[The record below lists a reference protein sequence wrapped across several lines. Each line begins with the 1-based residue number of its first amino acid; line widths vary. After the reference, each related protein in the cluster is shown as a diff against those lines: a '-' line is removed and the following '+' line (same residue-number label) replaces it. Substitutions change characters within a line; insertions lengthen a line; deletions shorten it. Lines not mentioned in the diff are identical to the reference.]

1 MSDDKQ
7 TIVIGMPEGYWNIL
21 DEATVDRLLNPHSG
35 LRVEAAS
42 DPNEFSELARKADG
56 IMVFNF
62 GVPPEL
68 LDQGSRL
75 RWVHSLP
82 AGTDE
87 LMTPELA
94 AAEHVALTASKGPHA
109 PLIAEHMVLLMLSL
123 ARHMP
128 ALVKDQSEHNWVRD
142 EKGNVPR
149 TSTQMFGKTVAIL
162 GVGQIGEHLAR
173 MCKVGFGM
181 RVLGMSRTS
190 RDSRHVDRYFDR
202 SELLDALG
210 EADVV
215 ALCLALTPATRIVI
229 GKAEL
234 EAMKSTALLINGARG
249 GLIDETALIEAMN
262 AGVIG
267 GAGLDTVALEPLH
280 ADSPLWD
287 LPNTIITSHV
297 AAFTD
302 GLGKEMAN
310 FWIENMRRFAE
321 NEPLLGTVHRHEGY

>member
-1 MSDDKQ
+1 MPDDKQ
-7 TIVIGMPEGYWNIL
+7 TIVIGMPQGYWNVL
-21 DEATVDRLLNPHSG
+21 DEVTLGRLLKPHPN
-35 LRVEAAS
+35 LRVESAN
-42 DPNEFSELARKADG
+42 DPDRYAELVPEADA
-56 IMVFNF
+56 IMVVKF
-62 GVPPEL
+62 GVPTEL
-68 LDQGSRL
+68 LGQGSRL
-75 RWVHSLP
+75 RWIHSIP
-82 AGTDE
+82 AGADR
-87 LMTPELA
+87 LMSPELI
-94 AAEHVALTASKGPHA
+94 AAEHVAITASKGPHA
-109 PLIAEHMVLLMLSL
+109 PLIAEHYILLMLSL
-123 ARHMP
+123 ARQMP
-128 ALVKDQSEHNWVRD
+128 ALMKDQAEHRWARD
-142 EKGNVPR
+142 EKGGVSR
-149 TSTQMFGKTVAIL
+149 LSTQMLGKTVAVL

-202 SELLDALG
+202 SELLQALG

-215 ALCLALTPATRIVI
+215 ALCLALTPATQNVI
-229 GKAEL
+229 GRAEL
-234 EAMKSTALLINGARG
+234 EAMKPTAFLINGARG
-249 GLIDETALIEAMN
+249 GLIDEAALIDAMN

-267 GAGLDTVALEPLH
+267 GAGLDTVALEPLP

>member
-1 MSDDKQ
+1 MPDDKQ
-7 TIVIGMPEGYWNIL
+7 TILIGMPQGYWNIVG
-21 DEATVDRLLNPHSG
+21 EATVDRLLNSHPN
-35 LRVEAAS
+35 LRVETAS
-42 DPNEFSELARKADG
+42 DPDKFAELAPEADA
-56 IMVFNF
+56 IMVINF
-62 GVPPEL
+62 GVPTEL
-68 LDQGSRL
+68 LAQGSRL
-75 RWVHSLP
+75 RWVHSIP
-82 AGTDE
+82 AGVED
-87 LMTPELA
+87 LMTPELI

-109 PLIAEHMVLLMLSL
+109 PLIAEHYILLMLSL

-128 ALVKDQSEHNWVRD
+128 ALIKDQTEHNWIRD

-149 TSTQMFGKTVAIL
+149 ISTQMLDKTIAIL
-162 GVGQIGEHLAR
+162 GVGQIGQSLAR

-181 RVLGMSRTS
+181 RVLGLSRTS
-190 RDSRHVDRYFDR
+190 RDSQHVDRYFDR
-202 SELLDALG
+202 TELLDALG

-215 ALCLALTPATRIVI
+215 ALCLALTPATQNII

-234 EAMKSTALLINGARG
+234 EAMKPTAFLVNGARG
-249 GLIDETALIEAMN
+249 GLIDEAALIEAMN
-262 AGVIG
+262 AGVIS
-267 GAGLDTVALEPLH
+267 GAGLDTVALEPLP

-302 GLGKEMAN
+302 GIGKEMAD

>member
-1 MSDDKQ
+1 MIDDKQ
-7 TIVIGMPEGYWNIL
+7 IIVIGMPQGYWNIL
-21 DEATVDRLLNPHSG
+21 DEATVDRLLNPHPK
-35 LRVEAAS
+35 LHVESANDLDKFAS
-42 DPNEFSELARKADG
+42 LACRADA
-56 IMVFNF
+56 IMVIKF
-62 GVPPEL
+62 GVPTEL
-68 LDQGSRL
+68 LSQGSRL
-75 RWVHSLP
+75 RWIHSLP
-82 AGTDE
+82 AGIDK
-87 LMTPELA
+87 LMSPELI
-94 AAEHVALTASKGPHA
+94 AAEHISITATKGPHA

-128 ALVKDQSEHNWVRD
+128 ALIRDQAAHNWVRD

-149 TSTQMFGKTVAIL
+149 TSTQMLGKTIAIL
-162 GVGQIGEHLAR
+162 GVGQIGGHLAR

-190 RDSRHVDRYFDR
+190 RESQHVDRYFDR
-202 SELLDALG
+202 SELLQALG

-215 ALCLALTPATRIVI
+215 ALCLALTPATQNII

-234 EAMKSTALLINGARG
+234 EAMKPTAFLVNGARG
-249 GLIDETALIEAMN
+249 GLIDETALIDAMN
-262 AGVIG
+262 TSVIG
-267 GAGLDTVALEPLH
+267 GAGLDTVGLEPLPS
-280 ADSPLWD
+280 DSPLWD

-302 GLGKEMAN
+302 GLGKEMAK